1 MIPSRPLEY
10 RFLDETFNRLYR
22 SEQRTATLFNAF
34 AGIAVLI
41 SCLGLFGLA
50 TFTAEMRTKEIG
62 IRKVLG
68 ATVLSIT
75 TLLSKDFLKLVLVGI
90 VIASPIA
97 YYAMEKWLEDFAYRI
112 QISGWVFG
120 LAGLVSILIAFIT
133 VSYQA
138 IKSALTNPTQSL
150 KSE

>member
-1 MIPSRPLEY
+1 MAV
-10 RFLDETFNRLYR
+10 
-22 SEQRTATLFNAF
+22 QR
-34 AGIAVLI
+34 I
-41 SCLGLFGLA
+41 
-50 TFTAEMRTKEIG
+50 KEVG

-120 LAGLVSILIAFIT
+120 VAGILSISIALVT
-133 VSYQA
+133 VSFQA
-138 IKSALTNPTQSL
+138 IRAALTNPGQSL